1 MDGRLEWGSQIEQ
14 PISTC
19 LGCRACETA
28 CPSGVRYGEILEYA
42 RERLEAQ
49 DPHRVRRLVA
59 GAFTNSTVLRAQFQL
74 SKLWPGS
81 KVPPFVSVPLAGRVA
96 EANIPKPQADFAWP
110 PLEDSYLPEVR
121 GEVYMPEG
129 CVMSVLFPRV
139 NEATRRLLRRVG
151 FTVKQAEVGCC
162 GALHAHMGFLDDAAK
177 RAAENAAAF
186 SEDLPI
192 VVNAAGCGSTMKE
205 YGIYAAELQAV
216 SDRVWDV
223 SEFLLAEGLEE
234 QLAKRGRLDLKAT
247 YHDACHL
254 AHGQGVREQ
263 PRRLLSSISG
273 LQLLPLEESDMC
285 CGSAG
290 IYNLTQPG
298 IARQLLDRK
307 WANVERT
314 GASVV
319 IAGNPGCHAWIE
331 QAAIEHGRK
340 VKVLH
345 TVEVLEFAL
354 SGIAV

>member
-28 CPSGVRYGEILEYA
+28 CPSGVRFGEILEYA
-42 RERLEAQ
+42 RERLEAE
-49 DPHRVRRLVA
+49 DPHRMRRLMSS
-59 GAFTNSTVLRAQFQL
+59 AFTSSSVLRTQILL

-81 KVPPFVSVPLAGRVA
+81 KVPAFVSLPLAGRTA

-110 PLEDSYLPEVR
+110 QLDESKLPAVR
-121 GEVYMPEG
+121 GQVYMPEG

-139 NEATRRLLRRVG
+139 NDATRRLLRRVG
-151 FTVKQAEVGCC
+151 FTVKAADVGCC
-162 GALHAHMGFLDDAAK
+162 GALHAHMGFLEDAAK

-205 YGIYAAELQAV
+205 YGIHAAELQAV
-216 SDRVWDV
+216 SDRVLDV
-223 SEFLLAEGLEE
+223 SEFLLAEGLEGV
-234 QLAKRGRLDLKAT
+234 LAAQGRLELKAT

-263 PRRLLSSISG
+263 PRRLLGAIAG
-273 LQLLPLEESDMC
+273 LELVPLEEPDMC

-298 IARQLLDRK
+298 IARRLLDRK

-314 GASVV
+314 GASAV

-345 TVEVLEFAL
+345 TVEALEFAL